1 MRMSGV
7 HSASESLVSW
17 DEFVLLD
24 DEDRRELIEG
34 RLVETEV
41 PNRAHE
47 RAIGV
52 LMRYL
57 GNWAAAADRGEVFG
71 SGYKVKIGRH
81 RGVMPDVQLVEA
93 DVDRPE
99 NEVGYV
105 TGRPRL
111 VVEVLSPSSVRY
123 DRVIKLGYYQKAG
136 VPEYWIVDPAHRTVE
151 RLVLENG
158 KYVIAETASEDVFA
172 PEGYDGLS
180 IPFAEL
186 FRDE

>member
-1 MRMSGV
+1 MTGV
-7 HSASESLVSW
+7 HPASEALVSW
-17 DEFVLLD
+17 DEFVRLD

-47 RAIGV
+47 RAVAV
-52 LMRYL
+52 LLRYL
-57 GNWAAAADRGEVFG
+57 GNRAVAGDRGEVFA

-81 RGVMPDVQLVEA
+81 RGVMPDVQLVGA
-93 DVDRPE
+93 DVNRPE

-105 TGRPRL
+105 SGRPRL

-123 DRVIKLGYYQKAG
+123 DRVIKLGYYQQAG

-158 KYVIAETASEDVFA
+158 KYVIAETASEGVFA
-172 PEGYDGLS
+172 PDGYDGLS
-180 IPFAEL
+180 IPFADL
-186 FRDE
+186 FREE